1 MIKREDIEKRVYD
14 GRECVE
20 FHVAMKFSD
29 ELVVDFKF
37 MRTSIDKVWEVEAVL
52 PPAGSFGYE
61 VMHDSFYIFKDN
73 QPLEFIASVGLRK
86 LNMSVIQKVSDFME
100 MTTGFSKVLGD
111 IAGEV

>member
-1 MIKREDIEKRVYD
+1 MLKREDIEKRVYND
-14 GRECVE
+14 RECVE
-20 FHVAMKFSD
+20 FHIAMKFSD

-37 MRTSIDKVWEVEAVL
+37 TKADIDKIWEVEAVL

-111 IAGEV
+111 MAGEV